1 MATLAEQLIS
11 VQAAIESVES
21 GVQSYTDQDG
31 HTVVYPTLRALY
43 EREERLLRRIERGD
57 SGRVKVAEF

>member
-1 MATLAEQLIS
+1 VATLAEQLAS
-11 VQAAIESVES
+11 VQAAISAVES

-31 HTVVYPTLRALY
+31 HTVVYPPLNVLY
-43 EREERLLRRIERGD
+43 DREDSLLRKIERGN